1 MTNLFRQSDNSIEIF
16 CCLNCQFG
24 VFKLPLSKFDWC
36 DVSIQEP
43 HLANRNIPFCTGKVL
58 GGSSCTNNLL
68 YHRGDSNDY
77 KSWAS
82 IIGDEEWSPENVL
95 TYFKRSEDDSRGPSR
110 YHGSGGELSVTDA
123 RYQNP
128 VSKAFLSACGEN
140 GYSANDDF
148 NNWSRPQE
156 GYGRY
161 QVNAKNG
168 ARCSA
173 ASAFLLPA
181 IKRKNLTV
189 LTNAVVSRISFN
201 ETEVSGVDVTVDGVR
216 QHVSINQDGEVV
228 MCAGAINTPHI
239 LLMSGVGARSHMH
252 HYGFQDV
259 IDLPGVGKNLQDQP
273 IAVVVYEC
281 ISGNEGVTLASSSRT
296 GSSGANPKEV
306 LEWMVNKAGPYS
318 STLSDHGAFFKTKE
332 EMVSPDLLLK
342 FSPTI
347 SDCPDGWGT
356 ESLKVRHQTLPI
368 SVAAVSHQPRVY
380 FNTLDASTDFFSF
393 I

>member
-1 MTNLFRQSDNSIEIF
+1 MLTRRFWHSKCSLEISY
-16 CCLNCQFG
+16 CLNFQFG

-36 DVSIQEP
+36 DMSVPES
-43 HLANRNIPFCTGKVL
+43 HLADRNIPFCTGKVL

-77 KSWAS
+77 KTWAS
-82 IIGDEEWSPENVL
+82 ILGDEEWSPENVL

-168 ARCSA
+168 SRCSA

-181 IKRKNLTV
+181 MKRKNLTV
-189 LTNAVVSRISFN
+189 ITNALVSRITFN
-201 ETEVSGVDVTVDGVR
+201 ETEVFGVDVSVDGVR
-216 QHVSINQDGEVV
+216 QHVSIVPDGEVV
-228 MCAGAINTPHI
+228 LCAGAINTPHI
-239 LLMSGVGARSHMH
+239 LMMSGVGARSHMH
-252 HYGFQDV
+252 QYGIQDV
-259 IDLPGVGKNLQDQP
+259 FDLPGVGRNLQDQP

-281 ISGNEGVTLASSSRT
+281 IGGNEGVTLSSPSRNS
-296 GSSGANPKEV
+296 GSSVANPKEM
-306 LEWMVNKAGPYS
+306 LEWMVSKTGPYS
-318 STLSDHGAFFKTKE
+318 STLSDHGAFFTTKE
-332 EMVSPDLLLK
+332 GMASPDLLLK

-347 SDCPDGWGT
+347 SDCPDGWGPPK
-356 ESLKVRHQTLPI
+356 KVRHHI
-368 SVAAVSHQPRVY
+368 
-380 FNTLDASTDFFSF
+380 
-393 I
+393 